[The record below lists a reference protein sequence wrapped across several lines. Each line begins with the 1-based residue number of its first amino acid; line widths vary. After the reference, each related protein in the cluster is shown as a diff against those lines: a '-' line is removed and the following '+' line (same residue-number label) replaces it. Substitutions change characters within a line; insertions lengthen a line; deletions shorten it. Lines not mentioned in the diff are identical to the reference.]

1 MKITIGTRGSKLALW
16 QAHWVQSRLIGL
28 HDGLEVEIKTIM
40 TKGDKILDV
49 SLAKVGGKGLF
60 VKEIEDTILR
70 GESDLA
76 VHSMKDVPTELP
88 AGLHLGAIC
97 EREEPLDALV
107 CSKKLCGANLP
118 ESISAISA
126 ISPVSTGATDATG
139 NTESIFYALP
149 RGITIGTSSL
159 RRSSQLLSLRPD
171 LNIVQLRGNLDTR
184 LRKLDDGEYDA
195 IIVAV
200 AGLKRLGAGGRIT
213 ERLAACISLP
223 AIGQGAV
230 GIECRIDDKT
240 INALIA
246 PLNHEETA
254 VCVKAERAFLKRLMG
269 GCQVPIAAYATLHHR
284 GTEDAILVDGLVA
297 SVSGDRIV
305 RGSIEG
311 SKDMAETLGFS
322 LAEDLLARGAKEI
335 LDEVYQNG

>member
-16 QAHWVQSRLIGL
+16 QAHWVQSRLMEL
-28 HDGLEVEIKTIM
+28 HHGLEAEIKTIM

-88 AGLHLGAIC
+88 EGLHLGAIC

-107 CSKKLCGANLP
+107 CSKKLCETNLP

-126 ISPVSTGATDATG
+126 GATGAGNATG

-149 RGITIGTSSL
+149 RGITVGTSSL

-200 AGLKRLGAGGRIT
+200 AGLKRLGAGHRIT
-213 ERLAACISLP
+213 ERLAASISLP

-240 INALIA
+240 INSLIA

-254 VCVKAERAFLKRLMG
+254 ICVRAERAFLKRLMG

-284 GTEDAILVDGLVA
+284 GPEGSIHVDGLVA
-297 SVSGDRIV
+297 SVNGGTIV
-305 RGSIEG
+305 RGEIDG
-311 SKDMAETLGFS
+311 STDMAETLGFS
-322 LAEDLLARGAKEI
+322 LAEDLLGRGAKEI